1 MKPAIPAVVLALTLS
16 ALTVQAADSIS
27 GASRRTAKSA
37 AVMPKNIDAV
47 TSASVVPQALR
58 QSVKPNRFSLRP
70 GVKRVLFVVG
80 DPRSESVEWDL
91 VNTAMKHFMDKG
103 YDVELRDLYAI
114 GFNPLLTRENFYQAK
129 DGFGKTPADI
139 TEEMMYVRSANF
151 IVFCYPNWHDTPNT
165 IV

>member
-37 AVMPKNIDAV
+37 AVIPKNIDAV

-70 GVKRVLFVVG
+70 GVKRV
-80 DPRSESVEWDL
+80 SSSW
-91 VNTAMKHFMDKG
+91 
-103 YDVELRDLYAI
+103 AI
-114 GFNPLLTRENFYQAK
+114 REANLLNGISSIR
-129 DGFGKTPADI
+129 P
-139 TEEMMYVRSANF
+139 
-151 IVFCYPNWHDTPNT
+151 
-165 IV
+165 

>member
-1 MKPAIPAVVLALTLS
+1 MKAAIPAVVLALTLS

-70 GVKRVLFVVG
+70 GR
-80 DPRSESVEWDL
+80 
-91 VNTAMKHFMDKG
+91 
-103 YDVELRDLYAI
+103 
-114 GFNPLLTRENFYQAK
+114 
-129 DGFGKTPADI
+129 
-139 TEEMMYVRSANF
+139 
-151 IVFCYPNWHDTPNT
+151 
-165 IV
+165 

>member
-37 AVMPKNIDAV
+37 AVIPKNIDAV

-70 GVKRVLFVVG
+70 GVKRRG
-80 DPRSESVEWDL
+80 
-91 VNTAMKHFMDKG
+91 
-103 YDVELRDLYAI
+103 
-114 GFNPLLTRENFYQAK
+114 
-129 DGFGKTPADI
+129 
-139 TEEMMYVRSANF
+139 RSAKR
-151 IVFCYPNWHDTPNT
+151 IC
-165 IV
+165 